1 MKVRILQY
9 PLVLTKN
16 LRVMW
21 IRNRIVYVYDVEIFP
36 NCFHCCCKDTET
48 GRLYKFEI
56 SERRNQLEDLVG
68 FFLSEGQWNMRM
80 FCGYNNHH
88 YDDVIINYIIDYSRK
103 LASLPYWKICQSL
116 FNLSTTIVEDE
127 DGSREKLKQWKYA
140 HYFESMDLL
149 TMQFSQKLRVGLKTM
164 QVTMHY
170 KNVYE
175 YGGDFDQ
182 PLPVDKIDEMIAYN
196 INDVESTTELLNRL
210 KEQIELRLFIEQEH
224 GIDCLSM
231 DSVKMAET
239 FLLEE
244 YSKRSGIPKNVIKEM
259 RSPMDYIPLKDVILP
274 FIKYKNPK
282 LQDVLEDMKKQIV
295 YSKERKGYEKKFVL
309 SNVVYSVG
317 VGGIHSIHTP
327 KIFLPKDDEHIGHAD
342 VTSMYPSLLIKYQL
356 GPRHLGKLFCD
367 IFEDIYYERIE
378 AKRTGQKIKN
388 LFLKI
393 VLNSPTGKMQQEVSW
408 MYDPFNVFKIRI
420 NGQLILLMLVDRL
433 LELGCEIIQVNTD
446 GVVYR
451 AKNNLRE
458 GIERAISEI
467 EQITQLGFEVDEYE
481 AFYQY
486 AINDYFGV
494 LKGGEIE
501 EKGMFITKT
510 KLGKGLAPVVI
521 PKAVINYFVHKIPVT
536 ETIEKDKDI
545 RDFLMSQAVDKK
557 FKVIHG
563 DKPVQR
569 INRFYAST
577 DGPYLFKGLKNPL
590 RTISFVRL
598 TFKNGTTKE
607 VPKGEV
613 EEGGRY
619 WYNSHI
625 VSIENIGE
633 RIIDLNETEGLQNM
647 LTKSGVTILN
657 KFDDTPIED
666 RKINYRYY
674 TSEAKK
680 IIADFTEQQ
689 LELF

>member
-1 MKVRILQY
+1 
-9 PLVLTKN
+9 
-16 LRVMW
+16 MW
-21 IRNRIVYVYDVEIFP
+21 IRNRKVYVYDIEIFP
-36 NCFHCCCKDTET
+36 NCFHCCCKDTEDSQI
-48 GRLYKFEI
+48 YKFEI
-56 SERRNQLEDLVG
+56 SERKNQLKESVE
-68 FFLSEGQWNMRM
+68 FFLQQNIM
-80 FCGYNNHH
+80 FCGYNNHN
-88 YDDVIINYIIDYSRK
+88 YDDVIINYIIDYYSK
-103 LASLPYWKICQSL
+103 LINLPYWRVCQSL
-116 FNLSTTIVEDE
+116 FNLSTYIVEDKE
-127 DGSREKLKQWKYA
+127 GSRERLKRWKYA

-170 KNVYE
+170 KNVQE
-175 YGGDFDQ
+175 YDGDFDRS
-182 PLPVDKIDEMIAYN
+182 LPSDQIDNMIEYN

-210 KEQIELRLFIEQEH
+210 KPDIELRLFIEQEH

-244 YSKRSGIPKNVIKEM
+244 YSKRTGIPKNVIKEW

-274 FIKYKNPK
+274 FIKFKNPK

-327 KIFLPKDDEHIGHAD
+327 QIFHPMDDEHIGHAD
-342 VTSMYPSLLIKYQL
+342 VTSMYPSLLIKYQF
-356 GPRHLGKLFCD
+356 GPRHLGKTFCD
-367 IFEDIYYERIE
+367 IFVDLYNERVE

-451 AKNNLRE
+451 AKNSLKNGIQEAIRE
-458 GIERAISEI
+458 V
-467 EQITQLGFEVDEYE
+467 EQITQLNFEVDEYE

-494 LKGGEIE
+494 LKDGTIE

-510 KLGKGLAPVVI
+510 KLGKGLAPVII

-536 ETIEKDKDI
+536 ETIEKDRDI

-563 DKPVQR
+563 NKPVQR

-577 DGPYLFKGLKNPL
+577 NGEYLFKYDPL
-590 RTISFVRL
+590 TQS
-598 TFKNGTTKE
+598 E
-607 VPKGEV
+607 
-613 EEGGRY
+613 
-619 WYNSHI
+619 S
-625 VSIENIGE
+625 
-633 RIIDLNETEGLQNM
+633 NM

-657 KFDDTPIED
+657 KFDDLPIEN

-674 TSEAKK
+674 ISEAKK
-680 IIADFTEQQ
+680 VIADFTEQQ
-689 LELF
+689 LSLF

>member
-1 MKVRILQY
+1 
-9 PLVLTKN
+9 
-16 LRVMW
+16 MW
-21 IRNRIVYVYDVEIFP
+21 IRGDKVVVYDIEIFP
-36 NCFHCCCKDTET
+36 NVFHCCCKDTEN
-48 GRLYKFEI
+48 GNIYKYEI
-56 SERRNQLEDLVG
+56 SERKNQLEDLIKM
-68 FFLSEGQWNMRM
+68 FLTPGLI

-88 YDDVIINYIIDYSRK
+88 YDDMILNYIIDYQHK
-103 LASLPYWKICQSL
+103 LTGLPYRRTCQSL
-116 FNLSTTIVEDE
+116 FNLSQYIVEDKE
-127 DGSREKLKQWKYA
+127 ESREKLKRWKYA
-140 HYFESMDLL
+140 HYFKSMDLL
-149 TMQFSQKLRVGLKTM
+149 TMMFSQKLRVGLKTM

-170 KNVYE
+170 KNVQE
-175 YGGDFDQ
+175 YNGDFETS
-182 PLPVDKIDEMIAYN
+182 LPIDEIDKMIAYN
-196 INDVESTTELLNRL
+196 TNDVESTTELLNQL
-210 KEQIELRLFIEQEH
+210 EKEIELRLFIEQEH

-239 FLLEE
+239 FLLEK
-244 YSKRSGIPKNVIKEM
+244 YSEKSGIPKNVIKEM

-309 SNVVYSVG
+309 SNVVYSIG

-342 VTSMYPSLLIKYQL
+342 VTSMYPSFLIKYQW

-367 IFEDIYYERIE
+367 IFENLYKERVE
-378 AKRTGQKIKN
+378 AKRTGQNIKN

-433 LELGCEIIQVNTD
+433 LDLGCEIIQVNTD

-451 AKNNLRE
+451 AKNNLRD
-458 GIERAISEI
+458 GIQEAISEV
-467 EQITQLGFEVDEYE
+467 EQMTQLNFEVDEYE

-494 LKGGEIE
+494 LKGGKIE
-501 EKGMFITKT
+501 KKGMFITET
-510 KLGKGLAPVVI
+510 KLGKGLAPVII
-521 PKAVINYFVHKIPVT
+521 PKAVIAYFTKRVPVT
-536 ETIEKDKDI
+536 EFIEKDKDI

-569 INRFYAST
+569 INRFYASIN
-577 DGPYLFKGLKNPL
+577 GPYLFKQKSGENP
-590 RTISFVRL
+590 
-598 TFKNGTTKE
+598 E
-607 VPKGEV
+607 
-613 EEGGRY
+613 
-619 WYNSHI
+619 
-625 VSIENIGE
+625 
-633 RIIDLNETEGLQNM
+633 NM

-657 KFDDTPIED
+657 KFDDLPIED

-674 TSEAKK
+674 ISEANK
-680 IIADFTEQQ
+680 IIAGFVNQQ
-689 LELF
+689 LELFQ

>member
-1 MKVRILQY
+1 
-9 PLVLTKN
+9 
-16 LRVMW
+16 MW
-21 IRNRIVYVYDVEIFP
+21 IRNRKVYVYDIEIFP

-48 GRLYKFEI
+48 GQIYKFEI
-56 SERRNQLEDLVG
+56 SERKNQIVELIHFFHFDSTDYVTDHPYDLRHT
-68 FFLSEGQWNMRM
+68 RM

-88 YDDVIINYIIDYSRK
+88 YDDVIINYIIDYDYK
-103 LASLPYWKICQSL
+103 LSNLPYWRVCQSL
-116 FNLSTTIVEDE
+116 FNLSTYIVEDSE
-127 DGSREKLKQWKYA
+127 GSRERLKRWKYA

-170 KNVYE
+170 KNVQE
-175 YGGDFDQ
+175 YDGDFDRS
-182 PLPVDKIDEMIAYN
+182 LPSDQIDNMIEYN

-210 KEQIELRLFIEQEH
+210 KPDIELRLFIEQEH

-244 YSKRSGIPKNVIKEM
+244 YSKRTGIPKNVIKEW

-274 FIKYKNPK
+274 FIKFKNPK
-282 LQDVLEDMKKQIV
+282 LQDVLEDMKKQVV
-295 YSKERKGYEKKFVL
+295 YSKERKSYEKKFVL

-327 KIFLPKDDEHIGHAD
+327 QIFLPKDDEFIGHAD
-342 VTSMYPSLLIKYQL
+342 VTSMYPSLLIKYQF
-356 GPRHLGKLFCD
+356 GPRHLGKTFCD
-367 IFEDIYYERIE
+367 IFVDLYNERVE

-433 LELGCEIIQVNTD
+433 LQLGCEIIQVNTD

-451 AKNNLRE
+451 AKNSLRD
-458 GIERAISEI
+458 GIQEAINEV
-467 EQITQLGFEVDEYE
+467 EQITRLNFELDEYE

-494 LKGGEIE
+494 LKDGTIE

-521 PKAVINYFVHKIPVT
+521 PKAVINYFVHNTPVT
-536 ETIEKDKDI
+536 ETIEKDRDI

-577 DGPYLFKGLKNPL
+577 NGPYLFKVKKTEKPTDMSSWNEFE
-590 RTISFVRL
+590 S
-598 TFKNGTTKE
+598 
-607 VPKGEV
+607 
-613 EEGGRY
+613 EES
-619 WYNSHI
+619 WS
-625 VSIENIGE
+625 
-633 RIIDLNETEGLQNM
+633 NM

-657 KFDDTPIED
+657 KFDDLPIED

-674 TSEAKK
+674 ISEAKK
-680 IIADFTEQQ
+680 VIADFTEQQ
-689 LELF
+689 LSLF

>member
-1 MKVRILQY
+1 
-9 PLVLTKN
+9 
-16 LRVMW
+16 MW
-21 IRNRIVYVYDVEIFP
+21 IRNMVVCVYDIEIFQ
-36 NCFHCCCKDTET
+36 NCFHCCCKDTKT
-48 GRLYKFEI
+48 GELYKFEI
-56 SERRNQLEDLVG
+56 SERKNQLRELVE
-68 FFLSEGQWNMRM
+68 FFQRPYL

-88 YDDVIINYIIDYSRK
+88 YDDVIINYIIDYYNA
-103 LASLPYWKICQSL
+103 LTGLPYWRVCQSL
-116 FNLSTTIVEDE
+116 FNLSSTIVGDE
-127 DGSREKLKQWKYA
+127 EGSREKVKRWKYA
-140 HYFESMDLL
+140 HYFKSMDLL

-175 YGGDFDQ
+175 YEGDFDK
-182 PLPVDKIDEMIAYN
+182 PLPEAEIDNMILYN
-196 INDVESTTELLNRL
+196 INDVESTEELLNRL
-210 KEQIELRLFIEQEH
+210 KDQIELRLFIEQEH

-239 FLLEE
+239 FLLEK
-244 YSKRSGIPKNVIKEM
+244 YSERSGIPKNVIKEM

-295 YSKERKGYEKKFVL
+295 YSKERKSYEKKFVL

-327 KIFLPKDDEHIGHAD
+327 QIFLPKDDEHIGHAD
-342 VTSMYPSLLIKYQL
+342 VTSMYPSFLIKYQW

-367 IFEDIYYERIE
+367 IFSEIYNERVE
-378 AKRTGQKIKN
+378 AKRTGQKVKN

-451 AKNNLRE
+451 AKNQLRE
-458 GIERAISEI
+458 GIERAIHEV
-467 EQITQLGFEVDEYE
+467 ETITQLMFEVDEYE

-494 LKGGEIE
+494 EKGYSETHDPKLIE
-501 EKGMFITKT
+501 KKGMFITDT

-521 PKAVINYFVHKIPVT
+521 PKAVINYFLTKQPVD
-536 ETIEKDKDI
+536 EFIVKDKDI

-557 FKVIHG
+557 FKVVHG
-563 DKPVQR
+563 EKPIQR
-569 INRFYAST
+569 INRFYASI
-577 DGPYLFKGLKNPL
+577 DGPYLYKVDP
-590 RTISFVRL
+590 
-598 TFKNGTTKE
+598 NGDREKT
-607 VPKGEV
+607 
-613 EEGGRY
+613 
-619 WYNSHI
+619 
-625 VSIENIGE
+625 
-633 RIIDLNETEGLQNM
+633 NM

-657 KFDDTPIED
+657 KFDERPIED

-674 TSEAKK
+674 ISEAKK
-680 IIADFTEQQ
+680 VIADFTEQQ
-689 LELF
+689 LSLF

>member
-1 MKVRILQY
+1 
-9 PLVLTKN
+9 
-16 LRVMW
+16 MW
-21 IRNRIVYVYDVEIFP
+21 IRNMVVCVYDIEIFP

-48 GRLYKFEI
+48 GELYKFEI
-56 SERRNQLEDLVG
+56 SERKNQLRELVE
-68 FFLSEGQWNMRM
+68 FFQRPYL

-88 YDDVIINYIIDYSRK
+88 YDDVIVNYMIDYYNA
-103 LASLPYWKICQSL
+103 LTGLPYWRICQSL
-116 FNLSTTIVEDE
+116 FNLSSTIVGDE
-127 DGSREKLKQWKYA
+127 EGSREKVKRWKYA
-140 HYFESMDLL
+140 HYFKSMDLL

-175 YGGDFDQ
+175 YEGDFDS
-182 PLPVDKIDEMIAYN
+182 PIFNKDIDQMISYN
-196 INDVESTTELLNRL
+196 INDVESTEELLNRL
-210 KEQIELRLFIEQEH
+210 KDQIELRLFIEQEH

-239 FLLEE
+239 FLLEK
-244 YSKRSGIPKNVIKEM
+244 YSERSGIPKNVIKEM

-295 YSKERKGYEKKFVL
+295 YSKERKSYEKKFVL

-327 KIFLPKDDEHIGHAD
+327 QIFLPKDDEHIGHAD
-342 VTSMYPSLLIKYQL
+342 VTSMYPSFLIKYQW

-367 IFEDIYYERIE
+367 IFSEIYDERVE
-378 AKRTGQKIKN
+378 AKRTGQKVKN

-451 AKNNLRE
+451 AKNQLRE
-458 GIERAISEI
+458 GIERAIHEV
-467 EQITQLGFEVDEYE
+467 ETITQLMFEIDEYE

-494 LKGGEIE
+494 EKGYSESHDPKLIE
-501 EKGMFITKT
+501 KKGMFITDT

-521 PKAVINYFVHKIPVT
+521 PKAVINYFLTKQPVD
-536 ETIEKDKDI
+536 EFIVKDKDI

-557 FKVIHG
+557 FKVVHG
-563 DKPVQR
+563 EKPIQR

-577 DGPYLFKGLKNPL
+577 DGPYLYKVDP
-590 RTISFVRL
+590 
-598 TFKNGTTKE
+598 NGDREKT
-607 VPKGEV
+607 
-613 EEGGRY
+613 
-619 WYNSHI
+619 
-625 VSIENIGE
+625 
-633 RIIDLNETEGLQNM
+633 NM

-657 KFDDTPIED
+657 NFDERPIED

-674 TSEAKK
+674 ISEAKK
-680 IIADFTEQQ
+680 VIADFTEQQ
-689 LELF
+689 LSLF

>member
-1 MKVRILQY
+1 
-9 PLVLTKN
+9 
-16 LRVMW
+16 MW
-21 IRNRIVYVYDVEIFP
+21 IRDRIVHVYDVEIFP
-36 NCFHCCCKDTET
+36 NCFHCCCKNTET
-48 GRLYKFEI
+48 GQLYKFEI
-56 SERRNQLEDLVG
+56 SERRNQLEDLVD
-68 FFLSEGQWNMRM
+68 FFCSKDNRM

-88 YDDVIINYIIDYSRK
+88 YDDVIINYLIDINYMITK
-103 LASLPYWKICQSL
+103 FPYWRICQSL
-116 FNLSTTIVEDE
+116 FNLSQTIVEDE
-127 DGSREKLKQWKYA
+127 DGSREKIKRWKYA

-149 TMQFSQKLRVGLKTM
+149 TMMFSQKLRVGLKTM

-170 KNVYE
+170 KNVQEYE
-175 YGGDFDQ
+175 GDFNEYLMYSHQ
-182 PLPVDKIDEMIAYN
+182 IDEMIAYN
-196 INDVESTTELLNRL
+196 INDVESTEELLNQL
-210 KEQIELRLFIEQEH
+210 KEQVELRLFIEKEH

-244 YSKRSGIPKNVIKEM
+244 YSKKSGIPKNVIKEM

-274 FIKYKNPK
+274 FIKFKNPK
-282 LQDVLEDMKKQIV
+282 LQDVLEDMRKQVV

-317 VGGIHSIHTP
+317 VGGIHSINTP
-327 KIFLPKDDEHIGHAD
+327 QIFHPKDDEHIGHAD

-367 IFEDIYYERIE
+367 IFESIYYERIE

-451 AKNNLRE
+451 AKNSLRE
-458 GIERAISEI
+458 GIERAISEV

-521 PKAVINYFVHKIPVT
+521 PKAIINYFVHHIPVT
-536 ETIEKDKDI
+536 ETIEKDRDI

-577 DGPYLFKGLKNPL
+577 NGPYLYKQD
-590 RTISFVRL
+590 
-598 TFKNGTTKE
+598 
-607 VPKGEV
+607 PKGS
-613 EEGGRY
+613 R
-619 WYNSHI
+619 
-625 VSIENIGE
+625 
-633 RIIDLNETEGLQNM
+633 DLTNM

-657 KFDDTPIED
+657 KFDDRPIED

-674 TSEAKK
+674 ISEAKK
-680 IIADFTEQQ
+680 VIADFTEQQ
-689 LELF
+689 LSLFQ

>member
-1 MKVRILQY
+1 ML
-9 PLVLTKN
+9 
-16 LRVMW
+16 
-21 IRNRIVYVYDVEIFP
+21 IREEVVVVYDIEIFP

-48 GRLYKFEI
+48 GNIYKFEI
-56 SERRNQLEDLVG
+56 SQRKNMLEETIE
-68 FFLSEGQWNMRM
+68 FFKRPKTL

-88 YDDVIINYIIDYSRK
+88 YDDVVMNYIIDYQNI
-103 LASLPYWKICQSL
+103 LASLPYWRICQSL
-116 FNLSTTIVEDE
+116 FNLSRTIVEDE
-127 DGSREKLKQWKYA
+127 DGSRDKLKRWKYA
-140 HYFESMDLL
+140 HYFHSMDLL

-170 KNVYE
+170 KNVQE
-175 YGGDFDQ
+175 YDGDFDQ
-182 PLPVDKIDEMIAYN
+182 PLPVTEIDKMIAYN

-210 KEQIELRLFIEQEH
+210 KDQVELRLFIEKEH

-239 FLLEE
+239 FLLEK
-244 YSKRSGIPKNVIKEM
+244 YSEKSGIPKNVIKEM
-259 RSPMDYIPLKDVILP
+259 RSSMDYIPLKDVILP

-282 LQDVLEDMKKQIV
+282 LQAVLEDMKKQIV

-309 SNVVYSVG
+309 SNVVYSIG

-327 KIFLPKDDEHIGHAD
+327 KIFLPKEDEFIGHSD
-342 VTSMYPSLLIKYQL
+342 VASMYPSLLIEYQW

-367 IFEDIYYERIE
+367 LFAGLKEERLE
-378 AKRTGQKIKN
+378 AKHTGQTVKN

-420 NGQLILLMLVDRL
+420 NGQLILLMMVDRL

-451 AKNNLRE
+451 AKKALRSRIQE
-458 GIERAISEI
+458 ATREVES
-467 EQITQLGFEVDEYE
+467 ITRLTFEDDEYE

-494 LKGGEIE
+494 IKGYSETHNPKLIE
-501 EKGMFITKT
+501 KKGMFITDT

-521 PKAVINYFVHKIPVT
+521 PKAVINYFLTKQPVS
-536 ETIEKDKDI
+536 EFIEKDKDI
-545 RDFLMSQAVDKK
+545 RDFLMTQNVDKK
-557 FKVIHG
+557 FKVVHG
-563 DKPVQR
+563 DTQVQR

-577 DGPYLFKGLKNPL
+577 NGYYLFKQSEDGSLEHMLK
-590 RTISFVRL
+590 
-598 TFKNGTTKE
+598 
-607 VPKGEV
+607 
-613 EEGGRY
+613 
-619 WYNSHI
+619 
-625 VSIENIGE
+625 
-633 RIIDLNETEGLQNM
+633 
-647 LTKSGVTILN
+647 KSGVTILN

-674 TSEAKK
+674 ISEATK
-680 IIADFTEQQ
+680 IIADFVNQQ

>member
-1 MKVRILQY
+1 ME
-9 PLVLTKN
+9 
-16 LRVMW
+16 
-21 IRNRIVYVYDVEIFP
+21 IRNKIVHVYDIECFP
-36 NCFHCCCKDTET
+36 NVFHCCVKDTDS

-56 SERRNQLEDLVG
+56 SERRNQLEELVD
-68 FFLSEGQWNMRM
+68 FFYYNNTSKMM
-80 FCGYNNHH
+80 CGYNNHH
-88 YDDVIINYIIDYSRK
+88 YDDVIINYIIYYYK
-103 LASLPYWKICQSL
+103 KMLQLPYWEICRSL
-116 FNLSTTIVEDE
+116 FNLSQYIVEDKE
-127 DGSREKLKQWKYA
+127 ESRERLKKWKYA
-140 HYFESMDLL
+140 HYFYSMDLL

-175 YGGDFDQ
+175 YEGDFTK
-182 PLPVDKIDEMIAYN
+182 PLPKNEIDTMIAYN
-196 INDVESTTELLNRL
+196 INDVESTTELLHRL
-210 KEQIELRLFIEQEH
+210 QDQIDLRLFIEKEH

-239 FLLEE
+239 FLLEK
-244 YSKRSGIPKNVIKEM
+244 YSERSGIPKNVIKEM

-274 FIKYKNPK
+274 FISFKHPK
-282 LQDVLEDMKKQIV
+282 LQAVLEDMKKQIV
-295 YSKERKGYEKKFVL
+295 YSKERKSYENKFVI

-327 KIFLPKDDEHIGHAD
+327 KIFLPKDDEYIGHSD
-342 VTSMYPSLLIKYQL
+342 VASMYPSLLIKHQL

-367 IFEDIYYERIE
+367 IFEEIYDERLE
-378 AKRTGQKIKN
+378 AKRTGQKVKN

-408 MYDPFNVFKIRI
+408 MYDPFNVFRIRI

-433 LELGCEIIQVNTD
+433 LDIGCEIIQVNTD

-451 AKNNLRE
+451 AKKSLRGRIQE
-458 GIERAISEI
+458 ATREVEN
-467 EQITQLGFEVDEYE
+467 ITQLTFEDDEYE

-501 EKGMFITKT
+501 KKGMFITET

-521 PKAVINYFVHKIPVT
+521 PKAVINYFLTKQPVS
-536 ETIEKDKDI
+536 EFIEKDNDI
-545 RDFLMSQAVDKK
+545 RDFLMTQNVDKK
-557 FKVIHG
+557 FKVVHG

-577 DGPYLFKGLKNPL
+577 NGAFLFKVNPE
-590 RTISFVRL
+590 
-598 TFKNGTTKE
+598 GQ
-607 VPKGEV
+607 V
-613 EEGGRY
+613 E
-619 WYNSHI
+619 
-625 VSIENIGE
+625 
-633 RIIDLNETEGLQNM
+633 NM

-657 KFDDTPIED
+657 KLNDLTVDD
-666 RKINYRYY
+666 KHINYRYY
-674 TSEAKK
+674 ISEANK
-680 IIADFTEQQ
+680 IIADFVNQQ
-689 LELF
+689 LELFQ